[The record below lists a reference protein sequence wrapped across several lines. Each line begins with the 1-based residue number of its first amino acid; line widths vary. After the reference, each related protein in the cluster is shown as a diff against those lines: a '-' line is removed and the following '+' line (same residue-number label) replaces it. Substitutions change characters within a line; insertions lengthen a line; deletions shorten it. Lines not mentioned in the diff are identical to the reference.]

1 MVVQGETPLCI
12 SFHKRFLMMLHLQ
25 GRILDPLEED
35 DISGGKG
42 GRHSTVKKLGSD
54 GAVVR
59 STLVIKD
66 VTEEDFG
73 AYGCKVA
80 NAFGSTSAVILL
92 RKQSKSTQQS
102 NNQQATI
109 HVTSM

>member
-1 MVVQGETPLCI
+1 M
-12 SFHKRFLMMLHLQ
+12 
-25 GRILDPLEED
+25 
-35 DISGGKG
+35 
-42 GRHSTVKKLGSD
+42 GSD

-66 VTEEDFG
+66 VGEEDFG

-92 RKQSKSTQQS
+92 RRQSKSDQQS
-102 NNQQATI
+102 KSN
-109 HVTSM
+109 

>member
-1 MVVQGETPLCI
+1 M
-12 SFHKRFLMMLHLQ
+12 
-25 GRILDPLEED
+25 
-35 DISGGKG
+35 
-42 GRHSTVKKLGSD
+42 KKLGSD

-66 VTEEDFG
+66 VAKEDFG

-102 NNQQATI
+102 NNRQATI
-109 HVTSM
+109 HVTV

>member
-1 MVVQGETPLCI
+1 M
-12 SFHKRFLMMLHLQ
+12 Q

-35 DISGGKG
+35 DTSGGGIKG

-66 VTEEDFG
+66 VAEKDFG

-92 RKQSKSTQQS
+92 RKQSESNQQS
-102 NNQQATI
+102 IQLN
-109 HVTSM
+109 

>member
-1 MVVQGETPLCI
+1 M
-12 SFHKRFLMMLHLQ
+12 R
-25 GRILDPLEED
+25 
-35 DISGGKG
+35 
-42 GRHSTVKKLGSD
+42 KLGSD

-66 VTEEDFG
+66 VAEEDFG

-92 RKQSKSTQQS
+92 RKQSKSIRQS

-109 HVTSM
+109 SVTVSLFSYVSGSCLPLSLPLLSGDLLSSTPFRV

>member
-1 MVVQGETPLCI
+1 M
-12 SFHKRFLMMLHLQ
+12 R
-25 GRILDPLEED
+25 
-35 DISGGKG
+35 
-42 GRHSTVKKLGSD
+42 KLGSD

-66 VTEEDFG
+66 VAEEDFG

-92 RKQSKSTQQS
+92 RKQSKSIRQS

-109 HVTSM
+109 SVTVSLFSYVWGSCLSPSLPLLSGDLLSSTPFRV

>member
-1 MVVQGETPLCI
+1 M
-12 SFHKRFLMMLHLQ
+12 
-25 GRILDPLEED
+25 
-35 DISGGKG
+35 
-42 GRHSTVKKLGSD
+42 GSD

-66 VTEEDFG
+66 VTEDDFG

-92 RKQSKSTQQS
+92 REQSELFFQTLL
-102 NNQQATI
+102 
-109 HVTSM
+109 VTG

>member
-1 MVVQGETPLCI
+1 
-12 SFHKRFLMMLHLQ
+12 MMLHLQ

-66 VTEEDFG
+66 VAEEDFG

-102 NNQQATI
+102 NNQYWPVILTFLSSSAE
-109 HVTSM
+109 S